1 MRNIR
6 VVFVF
11 ILVFCFLISLP
22 SAAVIRTVYQSNDLI
37 EIRTR
42 KGEQTILV
50 FETDIKF
57 FSNLDTYFSIQY
69 NEELFDRLIIN
80 PVEKGVKKD
89 LVVETADGNFYVFSL
104 VEQEKREEDTLIQV
118 KPKEKVPRNILI
130 NLITQKRLHVDY
142 GDLKD
147 HISFYDVIEG
157 YFVQNDLVKIELLRS
172 AIVENIDE
180 TVYWLRINNISP
192 EMITINKIGLK
203 GRKTVSVGVESG
215 REKVAP
221 DGFSDFFLF
230 TEGQGND
237 QDMTLNIAVLNNEF
251 ELTMTDIPY
260 VQKNITIY
268 DFN

>member
-1 MRNIR
+1 MII
-6 VVFVF
+6 V
-11 ILVFCFLISLP
+11 IFCFLVSLP
-22 SAAVIRTVYQSNDLI
+22 SRAVIRTVYQSNGLI

-89 LVVETADGNFYVFSL
+89 LVVETADGNFYVFNL
-104 VEQEKREEDTLIQV
+104 IEQDKKEEDTLVQV

-130 NLITQKRLHVDY
+130 NLITQKRLHVES

-147 HISFYDVIEG
+147 HVSFYDVVEG
-157 YFVQNDLVKIELLRS
+157 YYVQNDIVKIELLRS

-180 TVYWLRINNISP
+180 TVYWLRINNSSP
-192 EMITINKIGLK
+192 EKITINKIGIK

-215 REKVAP
+215 REKIAP
-221 DGFSDFFLF
+221 GSFSDFFLF

-237 QDMTLNIAVLNNEF
+237 QDMTLNITVLNNEF
-251 ELTMTDIPY
+251 ELTMVDIPY